1 MTLALPYLYLA
12 VAIILEVIGTSAL
25 KASDTFTRLLPSLVT
40 VVTYAASFL
49 FLALSLRTIPVGIAY
64 AVWAGLGIVL
74 IALVGWALVQAAARR
89 AGTDRAC
96 PNHQRGHYGKC
107 VLRVPP
113 ALAHWTALKR
123 ARSLRSAIH
132 SMDDTDDNRQVCW
145 SSRRKG

>member
-12 VAIILEVIGTSAL
+12 VAIIFEVIGTSASKSVRYL
-25 KASDTFTRLLPSLVT
+25 HPPPSKPCDRGHLRGILPVPRAEPADHPGW
-40 VVTYAASFL
+40 YC
-49 FLALSLRTIPVGIAY
+49 LRRVGRP
-64 AVWAGLGIVL
+64 GHCTDCP
-74 IALVGWALVQAAARR
+74 GWMALVQAAARR
-89 AGTDRAC
+89 ACTDRAC

-132 SMDDTDDNRQVCW
+132 SMDDTDGNRQVCW